1 MNIKRKDGKYNV
13 NSEDNNVP
21 FNNIAIL
28 TNEATASASELVA
41 AVLKDN
47 GAAVVG
53 SKTYG
58 KGVTQA
64 IIELEELGALKMT
77 TEEFFPMSGRKINGV
92 GIVPNYEVEQI
103 KMIASDSADFQ
114 KDVET
119 ALKALGYDIA
129 TNEKK
134 SAVIK
139 EIQNKYS
146 LKETGELDY
155 SVISAINSEIINKNY
170 KDDKVFEKAVEVLF
184 GKL

>member
-1 MNIKRKDGKYNV
+1 
-13 NSEDNNVP
+13 
-21 FNNIAIL
+21 
-28 TNEATASASELVA
+28 
-41 AVLKDN
+41 
-47 GAAVVG
+47 
-53 SKTYG
+53 
-58 KGVTQA
+58 
-64 IIELEELGALKMT
+64 
-77 TEEFFPMSGRKINGV
+77 MSGRKINGV

-103 KMIASDSADFQ
+103 KMIANDSADFQ